1 MVSPEYEG
9 GRFPAMFKCI
19 TAFLS
24 RLSGCLETVRLSRIP
39 GMVDSIRQGMAEP
52 LEYCVHYDSKEPW

>member
-1 MVSPEYEG
+1 MV
-9 GRFPAMFKCI
+9 KCI

-24 RLSGCLETVRLSRIP
+24 RLSGCLETARLSHIP
-39 GMVDSIRQGMAEP
+39 GMADSVRRGMAEP

>member
-1 MVSPEYEG
+1 
-9 GRFPAMFKCI
+9 MFKCI

-24 RLSGCLETVRLSRIP
+24 RLSGCLETARLSHIP
-39 GMVDSIRQGMAEP
+39 GMADSVRRGMAEP